1 MASTRSRGFSL
12 LEVLLALVI
21 FSLAAVVLAGG
32 YLNVL
37 NSYAAIGRGT
47 GENQD
52 IAFARQALLQTA
64 DLPTVQKGDEY
75 DTADSQHVKWTAAVE
90 PTNTTDLFTV
100 TFTCTVSSNS
110 MNSETRTVTQT
121 FMLLRPSW
129 SEAASRSTLRKAA
142 ADRIAK
148 LQGKTA

>member
-1 MASTRSRGFSL
+1 MATTRNRGFSL
-12 LEVLLALVI
+12 LEVRLALVI

-47 GENQD
+47 GEDQD
-52 IAFARQALLQTA
+52 VAFARQAMLQTA
-64 DLPTVQKGDEY
+64 DLPTVQKGDDY
-75 DTADSQHVKWTAAVE
+75 DTADSQHVKWTATVD

-110 MNSETRTVTQT
+110 ANSQTRTVTQT
-121 FMLLRPSW
+121 FMLLRPTW
-129 SEAASRSTLRKAA
+129 SEPASRTTLRQSS

-148 LQGKTA
+148 LQGKAA